1 MLVKQMI
8 TLLAS
13 GEEADAARVRDALRE
28 EGQDLREVVL
38 GACRYGSLQLLK
50 LSLEA
55 GASLDVYDDARG
67 ASPLIVAARNSDGH
81 GSHVPLLR
89 YLIET
94 NPYSVDDFDSL
105 SENALF
111 KACEC
116 GDFEAVTLLL
126 EAGSA

>member
-55 GASLDVYDDARG
+55 GASLDVCDDGRG
-67 ASPLIVAARNSDGH
+67 ASPLIVAARSSDGH
-81 GSHVPLLR
+81 GSHIPLLR

-94 NPYSVDDFDSL
+94 NPASVDVFDSL